1 MPLAILLPALG
12 VLLSFLIGGRR
23 AEWIALGLMPVEL
36 AVAVAIACL
45 VWRSG
50 QPLVYT
56 LAGYAPPLG
65 IALRAD
71 GFSAVMLVTAGLI
84 APAAAL
90 FARAN
95 FATPQGTEKR
105 APLVFWTLL
114 QGIQAALSLIFLG
127 GDLFNLY
134 VGLELLTFAAVPL
147 VCLDGRPE
155 TVAAA
160 LRYLLFALFGSVFYL
175 LGVALIYGAYGA
187 LDIAIL
193 SARVRPEPAVWLAA
207 GLMTAGLLAKT
218 ALFPL
223 HLWLPPAHANAPA
236 AASAV
241 LSGLVVKG
249 SFFLVVRLWFDVLA
263 PLPGVIPGT
272 ILAAL
277 GSAAILFGSVLALRQ
292 ARLKL
297 LIAYS
302 TVAQIGYLF
311 LMFPLGHG
319 PWAADAFSGGVM
331 QALVAR
337 LRQGG
342 DVPVRRPHRRIPWPR
357 PHRRPRRRRSRDAGD
372 VPRARPRR
380 TVADGAAAKRRLRR
394 QMALDE
400 GLDRG
405 RPMGVGGRHG
415 GRRIAGRRL
424 SLPGARPGAFGR
436 KPATEE
442 GARAQPRERR
452 AGSGACRAS
461 ARLRAAERSS
471 PSCRSAVR
479 PRASRCNERAR
490 RTVRARPAGRDAR
503 RAARRSGPLPRAR
516 AARAWRGR
524 SRRSLRCPRSP
535 PPRSRLAARRSAPS
549 CLRCA

>member
-1 MPLAILLPALG
+1 MTVGASAITATAGGSLLPLAILLPALG
-12 VLLSFLIGGRR
+12 VLLSLLIGGRQ
-23 AEWIALGLMPVEL
+23 AERIALALMPVEF
-36 AVAVAIACL
+36 AIAIAIATL

-71 GFSAVMLVTAGLI
+71 GFSAVMLVAAGLI
-84 APAAAL
+84 APAAWL
-90 FARAN
+90 FARVN
-95 FATPQGTEKR
+95 FATPEGTEKR

-114 QGIQAALSLIFLG
+114 QGLQAALSLIFLS

-147 VCLDGRPE
+147 VSLDGRPE

-175 LGVALIYGAYGA
+175 LGVALIYGAYGV

-193 SARVRPEPAVWLAA
+193 SSRIRPEPAVWLAA
-207 GLMTAGLLAKT
+207 GLMTTGLLAKT

-263 PLPGVIPGT
+263 PLPGLVPGT
-272 ILAAL
+272 VLAAL
-277 GSAAILFGSVLALRQ
+277 GSAAILSGSVLALRQ

-311 LMFPLGHG
+311 MMFPLSQGT
-319 PWAADAFSGGVM
+319 WAADAFSGGVM
-331 QALVAR
+331 QALSHAFAKAAMF
-337 LRQGG
+337 LSAGLIAESLGHDKIAGLGG
-342 DVPVRRPHRRIPWPR
+342 AGRAMPV
-357 PHRRPRRRRSRDAGD
+357 
-372 VPRARPRR
+372 
-380 TVADGAAAKRRLRR
+380 TFL
-394 QMALDE
+394 AL
-400 GLDRG
+400 
-405 RPMGVGGRHG
+405 GVGG
-415 GRRIAGRRL
+415 L
-424 SLPGARPGAFGR
+424 SLMGLPPSGGFLAKWLLMKASIEAGQWVWAIVMAAGGLLAGGYLYRVLAPALSGESPQLKKAPELSRESIALVLALVALALAFAP
-436 KPATEE
+436 PAFFAFLQI
-442 GARAQPRERR
+442 G
-452 AGSGACRAS
+452 
-461 ARLRAAERSS
+461 
-471 PSCRSAVR
+471 
-479 PRASRCNERAR
+479 
-490 RTVRARPAGRDAR
+490 RPAAG
-503 RAARRSGPLPRAR
+503 
-516 AARAWRGR
+516 
-524 SRRSLRCPRSP
+524 
-535 PPRSRLAARRSAPS
+535 LA
-549 CLRCA
+549 LQ